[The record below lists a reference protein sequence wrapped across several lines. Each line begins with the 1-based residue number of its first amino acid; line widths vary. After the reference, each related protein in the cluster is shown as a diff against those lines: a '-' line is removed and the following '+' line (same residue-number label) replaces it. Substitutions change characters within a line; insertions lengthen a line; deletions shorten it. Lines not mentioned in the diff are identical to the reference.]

1 MIAWLL
7 RPISV
12 WIRRLYSESDPISRS
27 NCCGQSFSMYCRHS
41 YIFYLQKKGR
51 VQNYFTIWT
60 FSSISLLGIVIDN
73 LAFRLFV
80 QTNPFERL
88 IWRIK
93 IHVKLLKT
101 STKFHRIIFLPI
113 TTSVFQIMPINLT
126 SKISGHFWKESIS
139 PHDNTTPI
147 SIYEFRN
154 WNRWCWLFGWG
165 PIY

>member
-1 MIAWLL
+1 M

-41 YIFYLQKKGR
+41 YIYLQKKGR

-73 LAFRLFV
+73 LAFRLFA

-88 IWRIK
+88 IWRIT
-93 IHVKLLKT
+93 IHVKLLKNLK
-101 STKFHRIIFLPI
+101 KFHQIIFLPF
-113 TTSVFQIMPINLT
+113 TTSVSQIMPINLT

-147 SIYEFRN
+147 
-154 WNRWCWLFGWG
+154 
-165 PIY
+165 

>member
-51 VQNYFTIWT
+51 VQNYFTIWA

-88 IWRIK
+88 IWRVK
-93 IHVKLLKT
+93 IHVKLLKNL
-101 STKFHRIIFLPI
+101 KWKL
-113 TTSVFQIMPINLT
+113 QISSDYFFAIHDKCVSNHANKLNIQNQWTLLKGINFT
-126 SKISGHFWKESIS
+126 AWQ
-139 PHDNTTPI
+139 HDSHLNLWV
-147 SIYEFRN
+147 S
-154 WNRWCWLFGWG
+154 
-165 PIY
+165 